1 MSASAERIVVF
12 SHGKD
17 SEPWGT
23 KIQALARIARQAG
36 YRVES
41 VDYRGIDTV
50 EGRLAA
56 LRTACRDLPAAPILV
71 GSSLGSFLS
80 AAASVELG
88 ARGLFLM
95 APAFDLPGLPPTPR
109 VASCPIV
116 AVHGWRDEIVPVE
129 IAIAFARDN
138 GATLH
143 VVDDDHRLHA
153 SLPRIEGWLREFLEA
168 LA

>member
-1 MSASAERIVVF
+1 MSVSAERVVVF

-23 KIQALARIARQAG
+23 KIVALAEVARSAG

-41 VDYRGIDTV
+41 IDYRGINTV
-50 EGRLAA
+50 EGRLDK
-56 LRTACRDLPAAPILV
+56 LRASCRSLPPSPVLV

-80 AAASVELG
+80 AAASIDVG

-95 APAFDLPGLPPTPR
+95 APAFELPGLPPTPD
-109 VASCPIV
+109 VARCPTV

-129 IAIAFARDN
+129 IAIAFAR
-138 GATLH
+138 AQAASLYL
-143 VVDDDHRLHA
+143 VDDDHRLHA
-153 SLPRIEGWLREFLEA
+153 SLPRIASWLRDFLGA
-168 LA
+168 LE